1 MLQLTII
8 FIIAGEF
15 YPKLLI
21 QSRPPQ
27 LTATFTI
34 ANGQLKLMKLE
45 RSMEQTNS
53 LNMYI
58 RVIGKL
64 LIKVNGRQE
73 GIGRGGGWGFHRLLC
88 NHMVSFFVI

>member
-1 MLQLTII
+1 M
-8 FIIAGEF
+8 
-15 YPKLLI
+15 I

-27 LTATFTI
+27 LAVTFTI

-45 RSMEQTNS
+45 RSMEQRNS
-53 LNMYI
+53 LSMYI

-73 GIGRGGGWGFHRLLC
+73 GMGRGGGWGFHRLLC
-88 NHMVSFFVI
+88 NQMVSVFGI